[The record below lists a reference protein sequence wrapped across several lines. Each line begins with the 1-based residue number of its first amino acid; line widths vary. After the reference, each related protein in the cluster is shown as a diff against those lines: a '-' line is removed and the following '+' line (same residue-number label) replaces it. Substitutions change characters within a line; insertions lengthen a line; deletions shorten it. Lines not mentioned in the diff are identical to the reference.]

1 MTEPL
6 PPGALP
12 PAPVLHVLA
21 GSNGSGKSAY
31 AERVLE
37 PRTHLPFVNADVIAA
52 HRWPDDAEAHA
63 YDASQLAAH
72 ERDRLLDA
80 RSSFITETVFSHP
93 SKVDLVRRALA
104 AGYLVELHV
113 ILVPEETSVGRVG
126 FRVTQGGHSVPE
138 HKIRE
143 RYARLWSLVA
153 QAREIAT
160 STTFYDNT
168 SAKSPYRV
176 VAVYEAGV
184 LVSPALWP
192 TWTPPALL

>member
-1 MTEPL
+1 M
-6 PPGALP
+6 PPGAP
-12 PAPVLHVLA
+12 PSAPVLHLLA
-21 GSNGSGKSAY
+21 GPNGSGKSAY

-52 HRWPDDAEAHA
+52 RLWPDDAESHA
-63 YDASQLAAH
+63 YDASQLAAE
-72 ERDRLLDA
+72 ERDRLLAA

-113 ILVPEETSVGRVG
+113 VLVPEGTSVARVG
-126 FRVTQGGHSVPE
+126 FRVARGGHSVPE
-138 HKIRE
+138 RKIRE
-143 RYARLWSLVA
+143 RYERLWSLVA
-153 QAREIAT
+153 LARDLAT

-168 SAKSPYRV
+168 SARDPYRV

-184 LVSPALWP
+184 LVSPARWP
-192 TWTPPALL
+192 AWTPSALL